1 MFYNSEESFI
11 DKFIA
16 CLRKLSVTEI
26 PFDNSAFYNGIEQ
39 MKIYFQDNRK
49 DLGEISNEISLL
61 FIKNP
66 FEKNFARFRDAI
78 SEQNGWYMSFEN
90 PEYAVGI
97 IKICDADANTILD
110 EQDLNISLHHLYDF
124 AKAFCMGA
132 NVPIVPINRT

>member
-16 CLRKLSVTEI
+16 CLKKLSVTEI

-39 MKIYFQDNRK
+39 MRQYFQNNRQNI
-49 DLGEISNEISLL
+49 GEVSDEISLL

-66 FEKNFARFRDAI
+66 FERNFARFRDAI

-90 PEYAVGI
+90 PEYTIGI
-97 IKICDADANTILD
+97 IKINNTDADNILN
-110 EQDLNISLHHLYDF
+110 EQDLNIPLNYLYDF
-124 AKAFCMGA
+124 AKAFCLGA
-132 NVPIVPINRT
+132 NIQMKAVG

>member
-16 CLRKLSVTEI
+16 CLKKLSVTEI

-39 MKIYFQDNRK
+39 MRQYFQNNRQNM
-49 DLGEISNEISLL
+49 GEVSDEISLL

-66 FEKNFARFRDAI
+66 FERNFARFRDAI

-90 PEYAVGI
+90 PEYTIGI
-97 IKICDADANTILD
+97 IKINNTDADNILNED
-110 EQDLNISLHHLYDF
+110 NLNIPLNYLYDF
-124 AKAFCMGA
+124 AKAFCLGA
-132 NVPIVPINRT
+132 NIQMKSIG

>member
-16 CLRKLSVTEI
+16 CLKKLSVTEI

-39 MKIYFQDNRK
+39 MRQYFQNNRQNI
-49 DLGEISNEISLL
+49 GEVSDEISLL

-66 FEKNFARFRDAI
+66 FERNFARFRDAI

-90 PEYAVGI
+90 PEYTIGI
-97 IKICDADANTILD
+97 IKINNTDADNILN
-110 EQDLNISLHHLYDF
+110 ENDLKIPLNYLYDF
-124 AKAFCMGA
+124 AKAFCQGA
-132 NVPIVPINRT
+132 NIQMKSIG

>member
-16 CLRKLSVTEI
+16 CLKKLSVTEI

-39 MKIYFQDNRK
+39 MRQYFQNNRQNIGEVS
-49 DLGEISNEISLL
+49 DEISML

-66 FEKNFARFRDAI
+66 FERNFARFRDAI

-90 PEYAVGI
+90 PEYTIGI
-97 IKICDADANTILD
+97 IKINNTDADNILN
-110 EQDLNISLHHLYDF
+110 ENDLKIPLNYLYDF
-124 AKAFCMGA
+124 AKAFCQGA
-132 NVPIVPINRT
+132 NIQMKSIG

>member
-16 CLRKLSVTEI
+16 CLKKLSVTEI

-39 MKIYFQDNRK
+39 MRQYFQNNRQNI
-49 DLGEISNEISLL
+49 GEVSDEISLL

-66 FEKNFARFRDAI
+66 FERNFARFRDAI

-90 PEYAVGI
+90 PEYTIGI
-97 IKICDADANTILD
+97 IKINNTDADNILNED
-110 EQDLNISLHHLYDF
+110 DLKIPLNYLYDF
-124 AKAFCMGA
+124 AKAFCKGA
-132 NVPIVPINRT
+132 NIQMKSIG

>member
-16 CLRKLSVTEI
+16 CLKKLSVTEI

-39 MKIYFQDNRK
+39 MRQYFQNNRQNI
-49 DLGEISNEISLL
+49 GEVSDEISLL

-66 FEKNFARFRDAI
+66 FERNFARFRDAI

-90 PEYAVGI
+90 PEYTIGI
-97 IKICDADANTILD
+97 IKINNTDAYNILN
-110 EQDLNISLHHLYDF
+110 ENDLKIPLNYLYDF
-124 AKAFCMGA
+124 AKAFCQGA
-132 NVPIVPINRT
+132 NIQMKSIG

>member
-16 CLRKLSVTEI
+16 CLKKLSVIEI
-26 PFDNSAFYNGIEQ
+26 PFDNPAFYSGIEQ
-39 MKIYFQDNRK
+39 MKLYFQDNR
-49 DLGEISNEISLL
+49 DNLGEISNEISLL

-90 PEYAVGI
+90 PKYTIGI
-97 IKICDADANTILD
+97 IKIDEADADNILG
-110 EQDLNISLHHLYDF
+110 EYDLNISLHYLYKF
-124 AKAFCMGA
+124 AEAFCIGA
-132 NVPIVPINRT
+132 NVPMIPIE

>member
-16 CLRKLSVTEI
+16 CLKKLSVTEI

-39 MKIYFQDNRK
+39 MRQYFQNNRQNI
-49 DLGEISNEISLL
+49 GEVSDEISLL

-66 FEKNFARFRDAI
+66 FERNFARFRDAI

-90 PEYAVGI
+90 PEYTIGI
-97 IKICDADANTILD
+97 IKINNTDADNILNED
-110 EQDLNISLHHLYDF
+110 DLKIPLNYLYDF
-124 AKAFCMGA
+124 AKAFCQGA
-132 NVPIVPINRT
+132 NIQMKSIG

>member
-16 CLRKLSVTEI
+16 CLKKLSVTEI

-39 MKIYFQDNRK
+39 MRQYFQNNRQNI
-49 DLGEISNEISLL
+49 GEVSDEISLL

-66 FEKNFARFRDAI
+66 FERNFARFRDAI

-90 PEYAVGI
+90 PEYTIGI
-97 IKICDADANTILD
+97 IKINNTDADNILN
-110 EQDLNISLHHLYDF
+110 ENDLKIPLNYLYDF
-124 AKAFCMGA
+124 AKAFCQGA
-132 NVPIVPINRT
+132 NIQVKSIG

>member
-16 CLRKLSVTEI
+16 CLKKLSVTEI

-39 MKIYFQDNRK
+39 MRQYFQNNWQNI
-49 DLGEISNEISLL
+49 GEVSDEISLL

-66 FEKNFARFRDAI
+66 FERNFARFRDAI

-90 PEYAVGI
+90 PEYTIGI
-97 IKICDADANTILD
+97 IKINNTDADNILN
-110 EQDLNISLHHLYDF
+110 ENDLKIPLNYLYDF
-124 AKAFCMGA
+124 AKAFCQGA
-132 NVPIVPINRT
+132 NIQMKSIG

>member
-16 CLRKLSVTEI
+16 CLKKLSVTEI

-39 MKIYFQDNRK
+39 MRQYFQNNRQNI
-49 DLGEISNEISLL
+49 GEVSDEISLL

-66 FEKNFARFRDAI
+66 FERNFARFRDAI

-90 PEYAVGI
+90 PEYTIGI
-97 IKICDADANTILD
+97 IKINNTDADNILN
-110 EQDLNISLHHLYDF
+110 ENDLKIPLNYLYDF
-124 AKAFCMGA
+124 AKAFCQGA
-132 NVPIVPINRT
+132 NVQMKSIG

>member
-16 CLRKLSVTEI
+16 CLKKLSVTEI

-39 MKIYFQDNRK
+39 MRQYFQNNRQNI
-49 DLGEISNEISLL
+49 GEVSDEISLL

-66 FEKNFARFRDAI
+66 FERNFARFRDAI

-90 PEYAVGI
+90 PEYTIGI
-97 IKICDADANTILD
+97 IKINNTDADNILN
-110 EQDLNISLHHLYDF
+110 ENDLKISLNYLYDF
-124 AKAFCMGA
+124 AKAFCQGA
-132 NVPIVPINRT
+132 NIQMKSIG

>member
-16 CLRKLSVTEI
+16 CLKKLSVTEI

-39 MKIYFQDNRK
+39 MRQYFQNNRQNI
-49 DLGEISNEISLL
+49 GEVSDEISLI

-66 FEKNFARFRDAI
+66 FERNFARFRDAI

-90 PEYAVGI
+90 PEYTIGI
-97 IKICDADANTILD
+97 IKINNTDADNILN
-110 EQDLNISLHHLYDF
+110 ENDLKIPLNYLYDF
-124 AKAFCMGA
+124 AKAFCQGA
-132 NVPIVPINRT
+132 NIQMKSIG

>member
-16 CLRKLSVTEI
+16 CLKKLSVTEI

-39 MKIYFQDNRK
+39 MRQYFQNNRQNI
-49 DLGEISNEISLL
+49 GEVSDEISLL

-66 FEKNFARFRDAI
+66 FERNFARFRDAI

-90 PEYAVGI
+90 PEYTIGI
-97 IKICDADANTILD
+97 IKINNTDADNILN
-110 EQDLNISLHHLYDF
+110 ENDLKIPLNYLYDF
-124 AKAFCMGA
+124 AKAFCQGA
-132 NVPIVPINRT
+132 NIQMNSIG

>member
-16 CLRKLSVTEI
+16 CLKKMNVTKI

-39 MKIYFQDNRK
+39 MRQYFQNNRENI
-49 DLGEISNEISLL
+49 GEVSDEISLL

-66 FEKNFARFRDAI
+66 FERNFARFRDAI

-90 PEYAVGI
+90 PEYTIGI
-97 IKICDADANTILD
+97 IKINDIDADNILN
-110 EQDLNISLHHLYDF
+110 EHDLNISLDYLYDF
-124 AKAFCMGA
+124 AKVFCMGA
-132 NVPIVPINRT
+132 NIQMKSVR

>member
-16 CLRKLSVTEI
+16 CLMKLSVTEI

-39 MKIYFQDNRK
+39 MRQYFQNNRQNI
-49 DLGEISNEISLL
+49 GEVSDEISLL

-66 FEKNFARFRDAI
+66 FERNFARFRDAI

-90 PEYAVGI
+90 PEYTIGI
-97 IKICDADANTILD
+97 IKINNTDADNILNED
-110 EQDLNISLHHLYDF
+110 DLKIPLKYLYDF
-124 AKAFCMGA
+124 AKAFCQGA
-132 NVPIVPINRT
+132 NIQMKSIG

>member
-16 CLRKLSVTEI
+16 CLKKLSVTEI

-39 MKIYFQDNRK
+39 MRQYFQNNRQNI
-49 DLGEISNEISLL
+49 GEVSDEISLL

-66 FEKNFARFRDAI
+66 FERNFARFRDAI

-90 PEYAVGI
+90 PEYTIGI
-97 IKICDADANTILD
+97 IKINNTDADNILN
-110 EQDLNISLHHLYDF
+110 ENDLKIPLNYLYDF
-124 AKAFCMGA
+124 AKAFGQGA
-132 NVPIVPINRT
+132 NIQMKSIG

>member
-16 CLRKLSVTEI
+16 CLKKLSVTEI

-39 MKIYFQDNRK
+39 MRQYFQNNRQNI
-49 DLGEISNEISLL
+49 GEVSDEISLL

-66 FEKNFARFRDAI
+66 FERNFARFRDAI

-90 PEYAVGI
+90 PEYTIGI
-97 IKICDADANTILD
+97 IKINNTDADNILNED
-110 EQDLNISLHHLYDF
+110 DLKIPLNYLYDF
-124 AKAFCMGA
+124 AKAFCHGA
-132 NVPIVPINRT
+132 NIQMKSIG

>member
-16 CLRKLSVTEI
+16 CLKKLSVTEI

-39 MKIYFQDNRK
+39 MRQYFQNNRQNM
-49 DLGEISNEISLL
+49 GEVSDEISLL

-66 FEKNFARFRDAI
+66 FERNFARFRDAI

-90 PEYAVGI
+90 PEYTIGI
-97 IKICDADANTILD
+97 IKINNTDADNILN
-110 EQDLNISLHHLYDF
+110 ENDLKIPLNYLYDF
-124 AKAFCMGA
+124 ANAFCQGA
-132 NVPIVPINRT
+132 NIQMKSIG